1 MRICYVQLSPTFG
14 MHQYASDLANRMA
27 QAGHDVDLVTTT
39 CVPADR
45 YLSAVKIHTP
55 VTLNNTGF
63 SRESLGGHHLRRV
76 YSVINDLQA
85 DVVHFTG
92 PHLWNTVLVKA
103 LVNKSVGVV
112 HTLHDLD
119 PHSGTRYGFLLRV
132 WNQLILHWSKHILV
146 HGEIYRER
154 LLSQGF
160 SPERVTF
167 TPLLHLF
174 LGPGNLKP
182 LSAQLATSIQYQ
194 SWALFFG
201 RLERYKGVDHLLTAG
216 AMMKNADSGQTQVI
230 LAGQGDLSSFWVG
243 PLPPNVE
250 VRNRLIPDEEAIDL
264 FRRCGFVVLPYI
276 DASQSALVA
285 AAYYFRKPVV
295 VTRTGA
301 LPEYVEDDQ
310 TGRVVEPGHPA
321 SLARCL
327 EDMLSDPIRL
337 AQMGAAGRTWYD
349 AYREIE
355 TTTLLE
361 MYRDAAKNRPASS
374 EHKVTLSP
382 KALKQ
387 N

>member
-27 QAGHDVDLVTTT
+27 QAGHDVHLVTTT
-39 CVPADR
+39 RVPADR
-45 YLSAVKIHTP
+45 YLSSVKVQTP
-55 VTLNNTGF
+55 VTLSNTGF
-63 SRESLGGHHLRRV
+63 SRESLGVHNLRRV
-76 YSVINDLQA
+76 YSVIKDLNA

-92 PHLWNTVLVKA
+92 PHLWNAVLVKA
-103 LVNKSVGVV
+103 LVRKGVGVV

-119 PHSGTRYGFLLRV
+119 PHLGTRHGFLLRI
-132 WNQLILHWSKHILV
+132 WNQRILRWSKHILV

-167 TPLLHLF
+167 TPVLHLF
-174 LGPGNLKP
+174 LSPGYLNL
-182 LSAQLATSIQYQ
+182 LSTQLATSIQYQ

-201 RLERYKGVDHLLTAG
+201 RVERYKGADHLLTAG
-216 AMMKNADSGQTQVI
+216 AMMKNADGGQTQIV
-230 LAGQGDLSSFWVG
+230 LAGPGDLSTVWAG

-250 VRNRLIPDEEAIDL
+250 VRNRLIPDDEAIDL

-276 DASQSALVA
+276 DATQSALVG

-310 TGRVVEPGHPA
+310 TGRIVEPGHPA

-337 AQMGAAGRTWYD
+337 AQMGAAGRIWYD

-355 TTTLLE
+355 MTTLLE
-361 MYRDAAKNRPASS
+361 MYRGVAQGQPASS

-382 KALKQ
+382 TALKQ